1 MPSEEDSKRLKEKLA
16 IVKDAQKNG
25 KKCTVKLDSNDI
37 NTFIADTSDNEP
49 SKNDPR
55 FVIKITDEK
64 VQGNLSF
71 PVKNKNTTK
80 YINCAAAVKISIN
93 NGKLDVRLKD
103 VLLKG
108 KKPPL
113 AIQALLMQFQNQ
125 NLAQS
130 VNTNYH
136 HRDLRK
142 KLKHCRKLE
151 VRNSRIFM
159 ELDFSKPAE
168 GEK

>member
-1 MPSEEDSKRLKEKLA
+1 M
-16 IVKDAQKNG
+16 N
-25 KKCTVKLDSNDI
+25 SNDI
-37 NTFIADTSDNEP
+37 NTFIADASDDEP

-55 FVIKITDEK
+55 FAIKIKGEK

-93 NGKLDVRLKD
+93 DGKLDVRLKD

-130 VNTNYH
+130 VNTNYQ

-142 KLKHCRKLE
+142 KLKHCEKLE
-151 VRNSRIFM
+151 VKNGKIIMKLNFP
-159 ELDFSKPAE
+159 KPAE
-168 GEK
+168 GEEE